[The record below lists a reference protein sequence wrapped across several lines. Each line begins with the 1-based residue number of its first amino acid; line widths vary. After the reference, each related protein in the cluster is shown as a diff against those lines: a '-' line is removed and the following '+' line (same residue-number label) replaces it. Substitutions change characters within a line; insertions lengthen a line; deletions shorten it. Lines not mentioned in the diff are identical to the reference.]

1 MLPADKDILDK
12 SQRLDRALSRSP
24 GSSMHGAL
32 NFMDHLNRSR
42 RAGQAGARQQQDQST
57 SFDLTGRTGSYM
69 YMAPEV
75 LMGQPYNEKVG
86 SLQGSCPSRGSS
98 MGMAPKVPMGQ
109 PERATPQ
116 NLCRSGT
123 CLACTYS
130 SCILH
135 LPPPCDLSGAA
146 AVCSRAEAEVQ
157 QCCKAGVHLWGQ
169 WIGWQL
175 HCKWFKYGEGDALCR
190 DVVL

>member
-1 MLPADKDILDK
+1 MLLADKDILDK

-42 RAGQAGARQQQDQST
+42 RAGQASARQQQDQST

-86 SLQGSCPSRGSS
+86 SPLRDHRVMLYKLRMWRLSS
-98 MGMAPKVPMGQ
+98 LPVPMLLLLLLLHAQG
-109 PERATPQ
+109 PYFRAPTVA
-116 NLCRSGT
+116 LLARRWT
-123 CLACTYS
+123 CSPL
-130 SCILH
+130 
-135 LPPPCDLSGAA
+135 G
-146 AVCSRAEAEVQ
+146 R
-157 QCCKAGVHLWGQ
+157 CCMN
-169 WIGWQL
+169 
-175 HCKWFKYGEGDALCR
+175 
-190 DVVL
+190 

>member
-1 MLPADKDILDK
+1 MNLVNTADVPPADKDILDK

-42 RAGQAGARQQQDQST
+42 RAGQASSRQQQDQST

-86 SLQGSCPSRGSS
+86 SPSGIMLKRGQLNVHCTLPKGQPCNGKGSCRSR
-98 MGMAPKVPMGQ
+98 
-109 PERATPQ
+109 
-116 NLCRSGT
+116 T
-123 CLACTYS
+123 CLNCNFLMY
-130 SCILH
+130 
-135 LPPPCDLSGAA
+135 PAA
-146 AVCSRAEAEVQ
+146 AFS
-157 QCCKAGVHLWGQ
+157 
-169 WIGWQL
+169 
-175 HCKWFKYGEGDALCR
+175 F
-190 DVVL
+190 